1 MEEKVSKRVELL
13 IYDKGFSSIRQF
25 AEYLKRE
32 HSEYS
37 LSEDTISNFINGKG
51 FQNNTLVSIAKG
63 LDLPVDCL
71 TAEYL
76 PLVDGYLFD
85 EVAYEKELND
95 KNKRTRKECEI
106 NNLETVKRYYDIDK
120 RTYPG
125 EIGDIYHKYEFR
137 ISTLAE
143 LSIYLPLCDLSVLA
157 DILYRIFGQVSGYE
171 CYILEK
177 YSWLY
182 KEIPDIPAKKY
193 ADYQAIMLRLSRK
206 QHFTQCEK
214 NELEAMKEYQKSK
227 EYEKGYEQ
235 YGDIVRRTRELFNNP
250 IINDILKA
258 RLPEVYDFD
267 MFE

>member
-1 MEEKVSKRVELL
+1 M
-13 IYDKGFSSIRQF
+13 
-25 AEYLKRE
+25 
-32 HSEYS
+32 
-37 LSEDTISNFINGKG
+37 
-51 FQNNTLVSIAKG
+51 
-63 LDLPVDCL
+63 
-71 TAEYL
+71 
-76 PLVDGYLFD
+76 
-85 EVAYEKELND
+85 
-95 KNKRTRKECEI
+95 
-106 NNLETVKRYYDIDK
+106 
-120 RTYPG
+120 
-125 EIGDIYHKYEFR
+125 
-137 ISTLAE
+137 
-143 LSIYLPLCDLSVLA
+143 SIYLLLCDLSVLA

-193 ADYQAIMLRLSRK
+193 ADYQATMLRLSRK
-206 QHFTQCEK
+206 QHLTQCEK

-235 YGDIVRRTRELFNNP
+235 YGDIVRRTRELFNNL